1 LGDMVV
7 SITYMLGVA
16 TMCMESVANLREV
29 EMFFMKCFG
38 RGVLLGSMVVSINYM
53 LRGVTRDIYLGI
65 VSAAAGLFSSVSLVS
80 TLQGG
85 PCSCS

>member
-1 LGDMVV
+1 MGDMVV

-29 EMFFMKCFG
+29 
-38 RGVLLGSMVVSINYM
+38 GVFINYM
-53 LRGVTRDIYLGI
+53 LGWGVTRGIYLGI
-65 VSAAAGLFSSVSLVS
+65 VSAAAGLFSLVSLVS
-80 TLQGG
+80 PLQRG